1 MGETTP
7 SKLKFSVTA
16 PSGAT
21 KVVAL
26 MAALVLIRE
35 GIWLFWNTADINI
48 FFGIMEIIL
57 AGILIIVLNIVDFGV
72 PFFKK
77 LFLWWIILI
86 LGILVL
92 MFEIFAS
99 GYDIL
104 TAASTGFLLGGL
116 LVVIAAI
123 LELVASKQK
132 MKASQ
137 IVALFG
143 AAYTIFE
150 VILLFLNPS
159 TQTIYHGILGI
170 IFVALLLISMQKKID
185 LKIRYEWWVVLI
197 IGFVLYSWVT
207 SIPSVTF
214 GTGGTIVLISFI
226 LMLLAL

>member
-35 GIWLFWNTADINI
+35 GIWLFWNSSGINI

-99 GYDIL
+99 GYNIL

-150 VILLFLNPS
+150 IILLFLTSS
-159 TQTIYHGILGI
+159 TSPLFTQNIYHGILGI

-185 LKIRYEWWVVLI
+185 LKIKYEWWVVLI
-197 IGFVLYSWVT
+197 IGFVLFSWVG
-207 SIPSVTF
+207 SGI
-214 GTGGTIVLISFI
+214 GGTIILISFI
-226 LMLLAL
+226 LMLLAY

>member
-1 MGETTP
+1 MEETTP

-35 GIWLFWNTADINI
+35 GIWLFWNTAGINI

-104 TAASTGFLLGGL
+104 AAASTGFLLGGL

>member
-104 TAASTGFLLGGL
+104 AAASTGFLLGGL